1 MKSCGRNDLAELR
14 KLIRIGSYKVKIT
27 RPGKVLFPEDGI
39 TKGDLIEYY
48 RRIAR
53 WMLPHL
59 RARPLMLQR
68 YPDGIDKPGFFQKAS
83 ARYYPDWIETAI
95 VEKAGGIVNHVICE
109 NVQHWCTLRI
119 RRA

>member
-1 MKSCGRNDLAELR
+1 
-14 KLIRIGSYKVKIT
+14 VKIT

-59 RARPLMLQR
+59 RAHPLMLQR

-83 ARYYPDWIETAI
+83 ARLSRLDRNSHRRKSWRDRQTCYLRKRFNTGVP
-95 VEKAGGIVNHVICE
+95 CE
-109 NVQHWCTLRI
+109 SGVHKLPI
-119 RRA
+119 SG